1 MRKKGIPDGKR
12 QMDMDPKKEQ
22 WLNEVMNSLE
32 GKSAAEPNPFL
43 FAKIKRKIESPDA
56 SADHVFIGKRA
67 LVMAF
72 AALALLLSLNI
83 LAISELSQQES
94 TSIAETTSQDDY
106 SYSVVFQDNLNIYED
121 ETGSTF

>member
-1 MRKKGIPDGKR
+1 
-12 QMDMDPKKEQ
+12 MDMDPKKEQ

-56 SADHVFIGKRA
+56 AGDQVLIGKKA
-67 LVMAF
+67 LALAF

-83 LAISELSQQES
+83 LAISELNQQE
-94 TSIAETTSQDDY
+94 TNSITETTSRDDY
-106 SYSVVFQDNLNIYED
+106 SYSLVFQDNLNIYED
-121 ETGSTF
+121 EAESTF